1 MKLFRKTGNE
11 MGRRSGA
18 ETRQRRSGGSVA
30 PSRKWG
36 IVDGGSAEGKGD
48 RGIEGKGGGARPV
61 LKKKRSPRR
70 NKLRGG
76 LFTRRGRDVL
86 KIRGVW
92 RNGVGKMVNGENKR
106 RRGGVRYKQ
115 LSCV

>member
-1 MKLFRKTGNE
+1 

-18 ETRQRRSGGSVA
+18 ETGQRRNGGSVA

-76 LFTRRGRDVL
+76 VCLH
-86 KIRGVW
+86 
-92 RNGVGKMVNGENKR
+92 VGEGMF
-106 RRGGVRYKQ
+106 
-115 LSCV
+115 

>member
-1 MKLFRKTGNE
+1 

-18 ETRQRRSGGSVA
+18 ETGQRRSGGSVA

-61 LKKKRSPRR
+61 LKKKT
-70 NKLRGG
+70 
-76 LFTRRGRDVL
+76 FTPA
-86 KIRGVW
+86 K
-92 RNGVGKMVNGENKR
+92 
-106 RRGGVRYKQ
+106 
-115 LSCV
+115 

>member
-1 MKLFRKTGNE
+1 M
-11 MGRRSGA
+11 
-18 ETRQRRSGGSVA
+18 A

-76 LFTRRGRDVL
+76 GLFTRRGGNVL